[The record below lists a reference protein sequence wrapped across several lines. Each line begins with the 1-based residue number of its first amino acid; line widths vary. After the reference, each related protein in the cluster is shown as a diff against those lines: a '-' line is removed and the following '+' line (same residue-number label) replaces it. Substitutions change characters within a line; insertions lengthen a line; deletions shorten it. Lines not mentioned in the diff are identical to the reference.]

1 MNIPA
6 PKLAVFISGTGTNLQ
21 ALIDAQKKK
30 KLEAQIALVVS
41 SSPTAQGLGK
51 AEREGIET
59 FVFQEKEFASK
70 EEATNALL
78 SKLRGKGIGYIA
90 LAGYLK
96 IIAAE
101 IISEFGNKIINIH
114 PALLPK
120 YGGKGM
126 YGIHVHEA
134 VIAAHDKESGVTIHL
149 VDEKYDHGRILIQI
163 RVPVYDD
170 DTPGLLQQRILKEE
184 HKHYPIMVNKLVK
197 GEI

>member
-1 MNIPA
+1 MEKSKPR
-6 PKLAVFISGTGTNLQ
+6 LAVFISGTGTNLQ
-21 ALIDAQKKK
+21 ALIEAKKKK
-30 KLEAQIALVVS
+30 KLEAEIALVVS

-51 AEREGIET
+51 AQKEGIET
-59 FVFQEKEFASK
+59 FVFLEKEYSSRD
-70 EEATNALL
+70 EATKALL
-78 SKLRGKGIGYIA
+78 TKLEEKKIEYIA

-96 IIAAE
+96 IIAPE
-101 IISEFGNKIINIH
+101 IISAFENKIINIH

-134 VIAAHDKESGVTIHL
+134 VIAAHEKESGLTIHL
-149 VDEKYDHGRILIQI
+149 VDEKYDHGRILTQI

-170 DTPGLLQQRILKEE
+170 DTPGLLQQRILIEE
-184 HKHYPIMVNKLVK
+184 HKHYPIIVNKLVK